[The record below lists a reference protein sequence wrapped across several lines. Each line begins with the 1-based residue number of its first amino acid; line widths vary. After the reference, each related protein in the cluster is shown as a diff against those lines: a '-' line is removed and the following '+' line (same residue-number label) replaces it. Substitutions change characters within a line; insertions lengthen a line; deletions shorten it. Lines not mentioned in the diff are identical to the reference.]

1 MKKISLRFFLASLT
15 FAIGLLFTSFLLLN
29 QKLPD
34 VPIPES
40 QKLRNSNFIA
50 YSQISKSQQKYWDE
64 VLLSRFNESPLLVL
78 ADSSDELYRF
88 MLIPTFHAPVVIRI
102 WRSKN
107 EYFIT
112 TKKTNGEG
120 GFGMKKFGKLS
131 FNKTRT
137 LTEAEWNVFLN
148 LINEAMFW
156 DMPYSD
162 KNDDPVLDGA
172 SWIIEGYSNKNH
184 HTVDRITPSKEFG
197 KACVYLLK
205 LSGLEA
211 DYEGYYSSN

>member
-1 MKKISLRFFLASLT
+1 MKKISLRFFLALLT
-15 FAIGLLFTSFLLLN
+15 FAIGLSFTSFLLLN

-50 YSQISKSQQKYWDE
+50 HSQISKAQQKYWEE

-88 MLIPTFHAPVVIRI
+88 MLIPTFDAPVVVRI

-107 EYFIT
+107 EYFLT

-131 FNKTRT
+131 YEKTRP
-137 LTEAEWNVFLN
+137 LTEEEWNRFFN
-148 LINEAMFW
+148 LLNEAMFW
-156 DMPYSD
+156 DIPYSD
-162 KNDDPVLDGA
+162 KSDDPVRDGA
-172 SWIIEGYSNKNH
+172 SWIIEGYSNKNYH
-184 HTVDRITPSKEFG
+184 IIDRITPSKELT
-197 KACVYLLK
+197 KACVYLLN

-211 DYEGYYSSN
+211 NYKGYYPSN